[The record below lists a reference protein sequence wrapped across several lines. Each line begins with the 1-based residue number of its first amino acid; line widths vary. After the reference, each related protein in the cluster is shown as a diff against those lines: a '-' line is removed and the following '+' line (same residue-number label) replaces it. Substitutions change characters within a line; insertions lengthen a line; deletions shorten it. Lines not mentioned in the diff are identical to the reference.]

1 MMSIIGSNNVQQKEN
16 MYSEKIT
23 LSGHIFDSLI
33 LPKVLDEIVALGG
46 DYTIEAFEIGRTGKD
61 TSRAL
66 INVSAPGP
74 DVLKLLLTRIK
85 RQGAMVEEPREAEL
99 AKAGRDGILP
109 EGFYA
114 TTNLETDVLL
124 GNRWIKVRRP
134 EMDCAIVVSPDKR
147 SARTVPMADVHK
159 GELVVVGEEGVRVVP
174 QVRREKMEEFRF
186 MRSRVSPEKPKGV
199 VIQEIATL
207 MKKVKRAKRKILL
220 VGGPAI
226 VHTGA
231 GPYVEH
237 LINNGYIDVLF
248 AGNALAVHDIEYA
261 LFETSL
267 GIYLDRGQSAEGGH
281 GHHVRAINT
290 IRRAGGIRKAVS
302 RGILRSGVMFTCVKK
317 KIPYVLAGS
326 IRDDGPLPDVITDT
340 VRAQNV
346 MRAYLKGVD
355 FVMMIST
362 ELHSIA
368 VGNLLP
374 ASVKVVCVDINP
386 AVVTKLIDRGSFQAA
401 GIVTDAELFL
411 RELSGMLS

>member
-1 MMSIIGSNNVQQKEN
+1 VH
-16 MYSEKIT
+16 SEKIT
-23 LSGHIFDSLI
+23 LAGHIFDSLV
-33 LPKVLDEIVALGG
+33 LPKVLDEIVGMGG
-46 DYTIEAFEIGRTGKD
+46 DYLIEEFEIGRTGKD

-66 INVSAPGP
+66 ITVSASTPA
-74 DVLKLLLTRIK
+74 VLKLIVTRIK
-85 RQGAMVEEPREAEL
+85 RQGAMVEKPREAVL
-99 AKAGRDGILP
+99 VKAGRKGILP

-114 TTNLETDVLL
+114 TTNLETAVLL
-124 GNRWIKVRRP
+124 GNRWINVRRP
-134 EMDCAIVVSPDKR
+134 EMDCAIVVAPDKK
-147 SARTVPMADVHK
+147 SAGTVPMADVQK
-159 GELVVVGEEGVRVVP
+159 GELVVVGEEGVRVAP
-174 QVRREKMEEFRF
+174 QGRREKKEEFRF
-186 MRSRVSPEKPKGV
+186 MRSRVSPEKPKEV

-207 MKKVKRAKRKILL
+207 MKKVKRAKGKILL

-231 GPYVEH
+231 GRYVEH
-237 LINNGYIDVLF
+237 LINRGYIDILF

-290 IRRAGGIRKAVS
+290 IRSAGGIRKAVLK
-302 RGILRSGVMFTCVKK
+302 GVLNSGVMFTCVKK

-340 VRAQNV
+340 VQAQNA
-346 MRAYLKGVD
+346 MRRYLRGVD

-374 ASVKVVCVDINP
+374 ASVKIVCVDINP

-411 RELSGMLS
+411 RELAGMLS